1 MTCRLVLKLDEE
13 IDQLFKA
20 CSSAI
25 NFLQVVYE
33 NDSLISANTLYARNE
48 IPLRRQNDVYAM
60 LCFID

>member
-13 IDQLFKA
+13 IDQLFNA
-20 CSSAI
+20 CSSALTFIQVI
-25 NFLQVVYE
+25 NE
-33 NDSLISANTLYARNE
+33 NDSFISANTLYARNE